1 MRSATLAVTFGSH
14 PISGA
19 PRPTA
24 PAPPWKEAGHGP
36 LRFRLS
42 PTCRLLLSF
51 FFARLGLQSQSKN
64 GLFAQ
69 AGNIPASRFLFARQ
83 IQRFTV
89 LTTVDFHLVAKR
101 LPDIATGLLQ
111 HIGQIEP
118 ALQVS
123 AAQLA
128 LRVRLVAGALERL
141 LIFHLMFRKLRGFCL
156 RGLRHKCSIAC
167 CEEYL
172 NRAFAPSRIC
182 NRASAALEQTA
193 TREAGSTFRTQ
204 VNSLSALMETNLKRR
219 ENYAA
224 A

>member
-89 LTTVDFHLVAKR
+89 LTTVDFHLVAKL

-123 AAQLA
+123 AAKLA
-128 LRVRLVAGALERL
+128 LRVRLVTGALERL

-156 RGLRHKCSIAC
+156 RGLRHKGSIAC
-167 CEEYL
+167 CKEYL
-172 NRAFAPSRIC
+172 KIVLCQGETLRSADATAIIRSDCRAPVVPL
-182 NRASAALEQTA
+182 SAAL
-193 TREAGSTFRTQ
+193 R
-204 VNSLSALMETNLKRR
+204 
-219 ENYAA
+219 
-224 A
+224 